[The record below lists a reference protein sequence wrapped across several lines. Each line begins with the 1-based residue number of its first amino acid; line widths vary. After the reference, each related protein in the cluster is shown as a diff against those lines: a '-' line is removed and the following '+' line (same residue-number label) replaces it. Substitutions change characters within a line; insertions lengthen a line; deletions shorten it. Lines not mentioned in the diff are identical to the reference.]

1 MPIEL
6 KMRNGVYHVVGT
18 ITDKF
23 GDRVRIRK
31 STGFKGHQ
39 KRLADD
45 ELQRIL
51 RLAIEGE
58 YKKVAGKRDKT
69 STQHAVD
76 AFLNRPQ
83 KPGATD
89 VSNGNLLV
97 RSLGHKRFDSLTLDE
112 VMDWAQSGGIAA
124 NSVARRLQTFSAVQT
139 HAKNHGI
146 PHPNLEIV
154 KPVYDDAR
162 VRWLTE
168 EERDHLIEY
177 MPDRIRDMVT
187 VMFFTGVRIG
197 ELCRMKWGDVVD
209 NTVHVTSYKGRK
221 KRKLI
226 RAIPL
231 PPQAVAAMGKRKA
244 GLIFPTYT
252 GTQWNRNNFY
262 DFFYQ
267 GCDEV
272 GIEDFHP
279 HDCRHTYA
287 SLLVQKGA
295 SLRAVADLLGHTT
308 LSMVMRYSHLS
319 PSHLK
324 KTVDLLGSADTR
336 LTHGISFASAK
347 VLKPRVKSKVYGL
360 DIA

>member
-1 MPIEL
+1 MPIEI
-6 KMRNGVYHVVGT
+6 KIRNGVYQVVGT
-18 ITDKF
+18 VTDKY
-23 GDRVRIRK
+23 GQKVRIRK
-31 STGFKGHQ
+31 STGFKVHQ
-39 KRLADD
+39 RRMADD
-45 ELQRIL
+45 EMQRIL
-51 RLAIEGE
+51 RLALDGE
-58 YKKVAGKRDKT
+58 YKAVTSGRDKT

-97 RSLGHKRFDSLTLDE
+97 RSLGHKRFDSLTLED
-112 VMDWAQSGGIAA
+112 VMTWAESGGIAA
-124 NSVARRLQTFSAVQT
+124 NSVARRLQTFSAVQS
-139 HAKNHGI
+139 HAKTHGLV
-146 PHPNLEIV
+146 HPNLDIV

-177 MPDRIRDMVT
+177 MPDRVRDMTV

-197 ELCRMKWGDVVD
+197 EMFRMKWDDVVD
-209 NTVHVTSYKGRK
+209 NTVHVTSYKGAK

-231 PPQAVAAMGKRKA
+231 PPQAVAAMGKRGS
-244 GLIFPTYT
+244 GLIFPTFT
-252 GTQWNRNNFY
+252 GTLWNRNNFY

-272 GIEDFHP
+272 GIKDFHP

-324 KTVDLLGSADTR
+324 KTVDLLGSADTG

-347 VLKPRVKSKVYGL
+347 LIRPRAKSKTYGL
-360 DIA
+360 NIA